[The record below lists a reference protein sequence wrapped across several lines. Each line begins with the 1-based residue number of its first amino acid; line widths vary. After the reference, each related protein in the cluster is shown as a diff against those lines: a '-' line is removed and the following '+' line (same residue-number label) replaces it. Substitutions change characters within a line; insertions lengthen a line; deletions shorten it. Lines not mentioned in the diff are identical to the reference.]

1 MGRGVAVTPAAL
13 LPALLGAKV
22 HHLLHHTGQPFYTV
36 GAHIWLLSLTDRNT
50 GHFHPVPTK
59 TAILPEEHLLQLSS
73 DQYEPDKLLWTLLSS
88 AQVLSL
94 FLFFF
99 SSGCCAQNNAG
110 SCRDAVTR
118 APSVLSRGST
128 RCHTIVHCATLDAP
142 DHALRTTSPPTIF
155 FRFSTHCNT
164 QSAAPRYN
172 RSTAFHLQKMQ
183 RRSTLQRA

>member
-73 DQYEPDKLLWTLLSS
+73 DQYEPDKLLWTLQSS
-88 AQVLSL
+88 AQVLCL
-94 FLFFF
+94 F
-99 SSGCCAQNNAG
+99 
-110 SCRDAVTR
+110 
-118 APSVLSRGST
+118 
-128 RCHTIVHCATLDAP
+128 
-142 DHALRTTSPPTIF
+142 
-155 FRFSTHCNT
+155 
-164 QSAAPRYN
+164 
-172 RSTAFHLQKMQ
+172 
-183 RRSTLQRA
+183 

>member
-59 TAILPEEHLLQLSS
+59 TAILPEE
-73 DQYEPDKLLWTLLSS
+73 LWTLQSS

-94 FLFFF
+94 F
-99 SSGCCAQNNAG
+99 
-110 SCRDAVTR
+110 
-118 APSVLSRGST
+118 
-128 RCHTIVHCATLDAP
+128 
-142 DHALRTTSPPTIF
+142 
-155 FRFSTHCNT
+155 
-164 QSAAPRYN
+164 
-172 RSTAFHLQKMQ
+172 
-183 RRSTLQRA
+183 